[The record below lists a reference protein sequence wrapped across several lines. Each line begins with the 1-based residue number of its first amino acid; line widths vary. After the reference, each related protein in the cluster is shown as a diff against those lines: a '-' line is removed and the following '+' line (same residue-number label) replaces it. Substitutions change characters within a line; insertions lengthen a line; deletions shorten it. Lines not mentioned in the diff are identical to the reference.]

1 MSGQDKESKQAQTD
15 RHGTTSK
22 RNFFQP
28 LLLDE
33 DHGICYRKRERS
45 LLNAAV
51 INYTISPNAPR
62 YFHPPSTGLSRPSSF
77 HIPPYSAARPK
88 EKLELSSTLVAG
100 FSLGKYRKMERESEL
115 CIYLSKV
122 SSSIT
127 YYTSC
132 AYSNKTKNNGY
143 WMGRGARALENPHT
157 ATGEESLEKLYALL
171 DDLRGGGVRSQAF
184 LSLQSKGH
192 GLIMRVV
199 FYHGVGSQ
207 IFMDS
212 FFITE
217 VDPKGIMSQN
227 EEAIEKLF
235 FIFFVSNF
243 MKNSILSLPRY
254 EQKSGAALK
263 LYTPFVLRTF
273 VDSELCSR
281 RNQTFDG
288 PALFYAQLY
297 PERKMSFS
305 PLGARRSRGSGEGK
319 KTHPL
324 LHLARDDKE
333 RASSIDEQR
342 IDEALG
348 IALFFSPFLSVSS
361 DPFVRNFFVRT
372 ESLAES
378 NPVPQDPIS
387 AIHPP
392 CIYAGDVASAM
403 GFGLCR

>member
-1 MSGQDKESKQAQTD
+1 MVYVIGGLGLC
-15 RHGTTSK
+15 RG
-22 RNFFQP
+22 
-28 LLLDE
+28 LLP
-33 DHGICYRKRERS
+33 RRRS
-45 LLNAAV
+45 YA
-51 INYTISPNAPR
+51 SPTVAE
-62 YFHPPSTGLSRPSSF
+62 LK
-77 HIPPYSAARPK
+77 PYSAARPK

-100 FSLGKYRKMERESEL
+100 FSL
-115 CIYLSKV
+115 V

-184 LSLQSKGH
+184 LSLQSK
-192 GLIMRVV
+192 
-199 FYHGVGSQ
+199 
-207 IFMDS
+207 
-212 FFITE
+212 
-217 VDPKGIMSQN
+217 
-227 EEAIEKLF
+227 
-235 FIFFVSNF
+235 VS
-243 MKNSILSLPRY
+243 
-254 EQKSGAALK
+254 
-263 LYTPFVLRTF
+263 
-273 VDSELCSR
+273 